1 MDVWELLSIA
11 LVAAVVGLFS
21 GPRAAL
27 TKSVRSCTF
36 EGFVEIV
43 DRMNGSL
50 APALTVLLPAAFMSL
65 SLAVLMSYRE
75 FPKLFFLNV
84 IALLLLFGALLVAIV
99 FELPVVEEIATWPAT
114 LKIPDDWQNIR
125 QRWLRIH
132 IARIA
137 LGLSSL
143 LLLITAGS
151 VQAFTSA
158 VRWP

>member
-1 MDVWELLSIA
+1 MDTWELLSIA

-27 TKSVRSCTF
+27 TKSIRSCTF
-36 EGFVEIV
+36 EVFVETV
-43 DRMNGSL
+43 DRMNWSL
-50 APALTVLLPAAFMSL
+50 APALTVFLPAACLSL
-65 SLAVLMSYRE
+65 SLAVLMSYHE

-84 IALLLLFGALLVAIV
+84 VALLLFLATLLVAII
-99 FELPVVEEIATWPAT
+99 FELPIVKEIATWPAT
-114 LKIPDDWQNIR
+114 LKIPDDWQHIR

-132 IARIA
+132 IVRIA

-151 VQAFTSA
+151 VQAF
-158 VRWP
+158 PILKK